1 MVSTLMAKIDQLM
14 DYDISSRAKRIELE
28 VILERGNEFKSDES
42 LMPIIEEMQ
51 AYAGDEKTQV
61 YL

>member
-42 LMPIIEEMQ
+42 LMPIIEEMP
-51 AYAGDEKTQV
+51 AYAGDGKTQV